1 MGFLSFAIDAGKKL
15 LGLGD
20 DEAKVKDEIESN
32 GESMPIENL
41 EVKVEGNKIILSG
54 EGDNEAKEK
63 ASLIAGNI
71 KGIQNVEF
79 EGITEDSQDNYYEI
93 KSGDNLSKISKK
105 FYGNANLYN
114 KIFEANREV
123 IKDMNL
129 IYPGQ
134 KIRIPK
140 NN

>member
-15 LGLGD
+15 LGLGN
-20 DEAKVKDEIESN
+20 DEANVKSEIESN
-32 GESMPIENL
+32 SSSMPIENL
-41 EVKVEGNKIILSG
+41 DVKVEGDKIILTG
-54 EGDNEAKEK
+54 EADDEAKEK
-63 ASLIAGNI
+63 AALIAGNI
-71 KGIQNVEF
+71 KGIKSVEF
-79 EGITEDSQDNYYEI
+79 DGITEDSEENYYEI

-140 NN
+140 NG

>member
-1 MGFLSFAIDAGKKL
+1 MGLLSFAIDAGKKL

-20 DEAKVKDEIESN
+20 DEANIKNEIESN
-32 GESMPIENL
+32 VESMPLENL
-41 EVKVEGNKIILSG
+41 EVKVEGDKIILSG

-63 ASLIAGNI
+63 AALIAGNI
-71 KGIQNVEF
+71 KGIKNVEF
-79 EGITEDSQDNYYEI
+79 EGITEDSEDNYYEI

-114 KIFEANREV
+114 KIFEANTEV

-134 KIRIPK
+134 KIRIPR
-140 NN
+140 ND

>member
-20 DEAKVKDEIESN
+20 DVNNVKSEIEANNS
-32 GESMPIENL
+32 SMPIENL
-41 EVKVEGNKIILSG
+41 EVRVEGDKVILSG
-54 EGDNEAKEK
+54 EADAEAKEK
-63 ASLIAGNI
+63 AALIAGNI
-71 KGIQNVEF
+71 KGIKSVEF
-79 EGITEDSQDNYYEI
+79 EGITEDSEESYYEI
-93 KSGDNLSKISKK
+93 KSGDTLSKISKE

-114 KIFEANREV
+114 KIFEANKEV
-123 IKDMNL
+123 IKDPNL

-140 NN
+140 VN